1 MLNVLPNKFSGKQ
14 AADILLKSSFIDRDD
29 F

>member
-1 MLNVLPNKFSGKQ
+1 MNQ
-14 AADILLKSSFIDRDD
+14 KSSFIDR